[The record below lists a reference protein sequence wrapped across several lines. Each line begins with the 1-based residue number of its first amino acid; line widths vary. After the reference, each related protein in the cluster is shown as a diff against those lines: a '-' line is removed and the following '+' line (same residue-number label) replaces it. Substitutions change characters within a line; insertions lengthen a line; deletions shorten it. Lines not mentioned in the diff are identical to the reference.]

1 MRRRC
6 PTCATPVILASS
18 ALRVTRWAPARRTA
32 HARCEALT
40 SVTCSNH
47 HSPVNRSLATPLLP
61 TAQSPLFTARR
72 GIRKPGR
79 DPTGARRLAHC
90 AFYCRHGL
98 PSWVRLRV
106 PLLTS
111 GRVSARSPPPPACS
125 LQQPRRRQWV
135 AIPRRGAAAPWPLSG
150 WGQVPQGPTRL
161 PNVPGDLP
169 PCRGGLSAAHPVGSS
184 LLGEASA
191 CAEERGPLLSCTC
204 AASESWQQPR
214 SRMARPPS
222 DRPDTVP
229 ASVSELRPG
238 PPGPRVRVCAWPRP
252 GFREDGRDSSVPSPV
267 SSNPS
272 TWVSS
277 AAFRGKLPEW
287 ERSRGRQGVRWRRS
301 SSRLWFG
308 SPPRL
313 ISGCNVPLAAPRPPD
328 LRR

>member
-90 AFYCRHGL
+90 AFLL
-98 PSWVRLRV
+98 PARTSLLGPAARPPAHIPPRLR
-106 PLLTS
+106 PLAAASRLL
-111 GRVSARSPPPPACS
+111 PPTAKTPPVGGDS
-125 LQQPRRRQWV
+125 SPRRRSTLAPFRV
-135 AIPRRGAAAPWPLSG
+135 GAG
-150 WGQVPQGPTRL
+150 PQGPTRL

-169 PCRGGLSAAHPVGSS
+169 PCRGGRSAAHPVESS